1 MKNIKAINDF
11 GHNKSVTIDME
22 FGYSFGV
29 VVKMRLGNLVRSV
42 SLNDAE
48 LSNAQVDFLTVLEL
62 MYEELKKE
70 ES

>member
-1 MKNIKAINDF
+1 MQKMKEIHDFARIN
-11 GHNKSVTIDME
+11 GVTIDMD

-29 VVKMRLGNLVRSV
+29 SIIMRIGNLSRS
-42 SLNDAE
+42 LLLTDAE

-70 ES
+70 EK